1 MIEEKTYRSMMHQ
14 YGCVGSWAIWE
25 DVDVKPKSNV
35 GNMRIFERDDLLKI
49 LNTQHVFVGL
59 NISRNLI
66 DKVWGNFHDFR
77 SASTDYKIRYALRDT
92 TLWGSYM
99 TDIFKDLQEKDSK
112 KVPHFLE
119 KNKTY
124 EEQNVNFFLEEIFHL
139 GIQKPILVA
148 FGKMVHEILNKHFDK
163 KFEIKLIPH
172 YASYMSKEK
181 YRCEVDRILINPN
194 T

>member
-1 MIEEKTYRSMMHQ
+1 
-14 YGCVGSWAIWE
+14 
-25 DVDVKPKSNV
+25 
-35 GNMRIFERDDLLKI
+35 
-49 LNTQHVFVGL
+49 
-59 NISRNLI
+59 
-66 DKVWGNFHDFR
+66 
-77 SASTDYKIRYALRDT
+77 
-92 TLWGSYM
+92 
-99 TDIFKDLQEKDSK
+99 
-112 KVPHFLE
+112 
-119 KNKTY
+119 
-124 EEQNVNFFLEEIFHL
+124 VNFFLEEIFHL